1 MLTTRAFGVAKDWG
15 KAATLMAKQLNM
27 DGKYRDSSLEQADAI
42 IYAYDYKSKDG
53 TRKPDGIPD
62 HFVSDL
68 GNNKIYDPF
77 NGKIKNLDKGILQ
90 AGNETRLLKYY

>member
-68 GNNKIYDPF
+68 GNNKMIGYSIGF
-77 NGKIKNLDKGILQ
+77 SCTICTFIIIGV
-90 AGNETRLLKYY
+90 YYCICSF

>member
-1 MLTTRAFGVAKDWG
+1 MLTTRSLGVAKDWG

-90 AGNETRLLKYY
+90 A